1 MAQWLGLHSRS
12 GGTGVIPGWG
22 TKSCRPHAQPPEK
35 ENQSG
40 RWGLEGVRGM
50 DPRAWV
56 QGEEP
61 AGSGITCGV
70 LQVG

>member
-1 MAQWLGLHSRS
+1 MVGELR
-12 GGTGVIPGWG
+12 
-22 TKSCRPHAQPPEK
+22 SCRPHAQPPEK

-56 QGEEP
+56 PGEEP
-61 AGSGITCGV
+61 AGSGIACGV